1 MKEEIWDNF
10 IKKCEEGYGKKK
22 TAEEKVEIYWKK
34 GTIHKMR
41 GFPKVHKKE
50 VCIRPIVNGK
60 GTVLE
65 KLEELM
71 AKVIKT
77 KGKDYK

>member
-1 MKEEIWDNF
+1 
-10 IKKCEEGYGKKK
+10 
-22 TAEEKVEIYWKK
+22 
-34 GTIHKMR
+34 MR